1 MMLDDVA
8 SDVLAFAKNEP
19 AVHFEI
25 PYVSAG
31 GGVRYYRPDFLIRT
45 PQAMYVVETKGL
57 ETLEVP
63 RKDQRMARWCQDAT
77 ALTGQE
83 WRYVKVSEALF
94 DSGPWD
100 SLAALERASDSS
112 APLGGPVPA
121 GRLVVAP
128 RGGPIGLL
136 RKPMVDDAR
145 PSAAPATARSLHA

>member
-1 MMLDDVA
+1 M
-8 SDVLAFAKNEP
+8 
-19 AVHFEI
+19 
-25 PYVSAG
+25 SAG

-100 SLAALERASDSS
+100 SLPTLERASDSS
-112 APLGGPVPA
+112 A
-121 GRLVVAP
+121 
-128 RGGPIGLL
+128 
-136 RKPMVDDAR
+136 
-145 PSAAPATARSLHA
+145 